1 MTPVDAQDL
10 YARFTLDS
18 ASTFL
23 FGACTDTLKG
33 APPTHSQP
41 EFTYPPGLAG
51 PLPIA
56 GQAAIGPKGSRTED
70 EFGSFAA
77 VRLRHPIVPSPVTL
91 LQAFEES
98 QTHIAKRFR
107 YGNLVWPVLELLQDK
122 TTEPTNVIRAW
133 LDPMVHRV
141 VSHKEASVF
150 VFDFEKKPRVD
161 TGNSRKKEKRVIK
174 VSVRSGSG

>member
-141 VSHKEASVF
+141 VSHKEASVLSLTLRRSP
-150 VFDFEKKPRVD
+150 VLTRAIPGKKRK
-161 TGNSRKKEKRVIK
+161 GLSR
-174 VSVRSGSG
+174 